1 MTGVASPVRWRLG
14 AVLGVIEET
23 PHAKTIVLDVPDW
36 PGHVAGQHVDIRLT
50 AEDGYQTERSYSIGS
65 PPEQST
71 VELTV
76 ERIDDGEVSPY
87 LTEELRAG
95 EELELRGPIGGYF
108 NWRHENG
115 GPLLLIAGG
124 SGLVPLMAM
133 LRHRSAT
140 ASTVDARLLL
150 SARSLED
157 VLYREE
163 LGTLAAGD
171 GLAVHDTFTRRPPAD
186 WGGFARR
193 IDAEMLTRSDRL
205 RAAGRGSRMRADRV
219 RRARCRSPRP
229 ARSPHRC
236 DPNRAFRPHGRISD
250 HSESARGFRLPPGH
264 GRAGSTPCG
273 LGRFCARPIL

>member
-1 MTGVASPVRWRLG
+1 LE
-14 AVLGVIEET
+14 VIEET
-23 PHAKTIVLDVPDW
+23 PHAKTLVLDVPDW

-76 ERIDDGEVSPY
+76 ERIEDGEVSPY
-87 LTEELRAG
+87 ITEELRVG

-108 NWRHENG
+108 NWRHEIG

-150 SARSLED
+150 SARSLAD

-163 LGTLAAGD
+163 LGRW
-171 GLAVHDTFTRRPPAD
+171 RRETGWPCT
-186 WGGFARR
+186 
-193 IDAEMLTRSDRL
+193 TRSHV
-205 RAAGRGSRMRADRV
+205 GR
-219 RRARCRSPRP
+219 PRI
-229 ARSPHRC
+229 
-236 DPNRAFRPHGRISD
+236 G
-250 HSESARGFRLPPGH
+250 
-264 GRAGSTPCG
+264 AGSPGGSMRKC
-273 LGRFCARPIL
+273 